1 MKPILLV
8 IKDKDHNHSIVDIM
22 VCENEYTAQRVQNT
36 LKNHPRYSLP
46 CYYSEIQ
53 FPEIIM
59 ESSLSCPTCNHV
71 NGYHSNNSM
80 PSTQEEY
87 DENEEY
93 WEHRINIT

>member
-36 LKNHPRYSLP
+36 LNNHPRYSSS

-53 FPEIIM
+53 FPEVIM
-59 ESSLSCPTCNHV
+59 ESSLRCPTCNHV
-71 NGYHSNNSM
+71 NGHHSTCPENIINSDGYTYRHSQM
-80 PSTQEEY
+80 
-87 DENEEY
+87 
-93 WEHRINIT
+93 